1 MPAITVHQDG
11 TPEYSTNSS
20 PSSRTDARSISST
33 TSGLSSSRRSTS
45 SQSTSSRTSSSGSH
59 PTITPSEF
67 VYTPISSVQSPV
79 LRSLAT
85 AINLAWSSELQ
96 GLGAMSS
103 TRSVVTSSTAQQP
116 LGPPFPSPSCLPAAD
131 GGFDIDTAVK
141 HLEEFCTAETGSIS
155 AGSQP
160 ISKTYDGGHNDTIR
174 FTLSWDGSGIC
185 PQSQS
190 PNQNGGRDCNTI
202 FHNIIS
208 GCKSMCL

>member
-1 MPAITVHQDG
+1 MPAITIHQDG
-11 TPEYSTNSS
+11 TPEYSTDSG

-33 TSGLSSSRRSTS
+33 TSGLSSSSRSTS

-59 PTITPSEF
+59 RIITPSEF

-85 AINLAWSSELQ
+85 AIDLAWGSELQ

-103 TRSVVTSSTAQQP
+103 TRSTVTSTAQQP

-141 HLEEFCTAETGSIS
+141 HLEEFCTAENGSIS

-160 ISKTYDGGHNDTIR
+160 ISKTYDDGHNDTIR

-202 FHNIIS
+202 LHNIIS
-208 GCKSMCL
+208 GCKSMYL